1 MPASQNLI
9 SSSPEVHADNGTGA
23 DRRWLTLALLATAQ
37 FMVVLDASI
46 VNIAIPHI
54 AAGLHTALSTLAWVI
69 TAYVVAFGGLLP
81 FGGRLADLLGRR
93 RTFLVG
99 LGIFTLASL
108 AAGLA
113 PSISTLIAV
122 RAVQGIGAALLAPA
136 ALSLVTATFAEG
148 AERTRALG
156 VWGAVAAGG
165 ATAGVL
171 LGGLLTGSLGWR
183 SVFLINV
190 PIGVAIAVLTPRL
203 VTPNRPSHGPGSW
216 WRRYDAP
223 GALTVTIGLAALVGG
238 LSEGPSWGWGSPG
251 TLGLL
256 AVGLVML
263 ISFISIERI
272 STAPLLPLRLL
283 RIRSIAT
290 GNTIMLLTGAAMLGL
305 FYFLSLYEQVVLGY
319 GAVAA
324 GLSQLPMA
332 LTLVA
337 AAGVAPTIVKQI
349 GARATLASGLLL
361 LAGGLA
367 WFGSASAHGS
377 FVTEVLGAS
386 LVVGSGLGLAFVPLT
401 DLAVT
406 GVGNTDAGIASGLVN
421 TSQQVGGALG
431 LAALATLAT
440 SSTQTALH
448 SHTQLVALTTGY
460 TNAFRVAAAIAVL
473 AAATTAVIKTS
484 SSRAA
489 GRGRFR
495 RR

>member
-1 MPASQNLI
+1 MATTGTWTASAPVSLA
-9 SSSPEVHADNGTGA
+9 PERA

-46 VNIAIPHI
+46 VNIALPHI
-54 AAGLHTALSTLAWVI
+54 ATGLHTALSTLAWVI

-81 FGGRLADLLGRR
+81 FGGRLADLVGRR

-99 LGIFTLASL
+99 LATFTLASL

-113 PSISTLIAV
+113 PNIEALIAT
-122 RAVQGIGAALLAPA
+122 RAVQGMGAALLAPA
-136 ALSLVTATFAEG
+136 ALSLVTATFTEG
-148 AERTRALG
+148 AERTKALG

-171 LGGLLTGSLGWR
+171 LGGLLTGGFGWR

-190 PIGVAIAVLTPRL
+190 PIGAVVAAVTPRL
-203 VTPNRPSHGPGSW
+203 INPSRPASGPGSR

-223 GALTVTIGLAALVGG
+223 GAITVTAGLAALVGG
-238 LSEGPSWGWGSPG
+238 LAEGPSWGWRSAG

-256 AVGLVML
+256 AVGILGL
-263 ISFISIERI
+263 IAFVGVERT
-272 STAPLLPLRLL
+272 SSAPLLPLRLL
-283 RIRSIAT
+283 RVRSIAT
-290 GNTIMLLTGAAMLGL
+290 GNTVMLLTGAALLGL

-319 GAVAA
+319 GPVAA

-332 LTLVA
+332 LTLIA
-337 AAGVAPTIVKQI
+337 AAGLAPMIVKQI
-349 GARATLASGLLL
+349 GARATLASGLVL

-367 WFGSASAHGS
+367 WLGTAAAHGS
-377 FVTEVLGAS
+377 FLTDVLGAS
-386 LVVGSGLGLAFVPLT
+386 LVVGVGLGVAFVPLT

-406 GVGNTDAGIASGLVN
+406 GVDDTDAGIASGLVN

-448 SHTQLVALTTGY
+448 THTQLAALTTGY
-460 TNAFRVAAAIAVL
+460 TDAFRAAAAVALLAAAITVAVKSR
-473 AAATTAVIKTS
+473 TTSTN
-484 SSRAA
+484 RA
-489 GRGRFR
+489 
-495 RR
+495 

>member
-1 MPASQNLI
+1 MPASQNLT
-9 SSSPEVHADNGTGA
+9 SSPGVRTHEGTGV

-54 AAGLHTALSTLAWVI
+54 ATGLHTALSTLAWVI
-69 TAYVVAFGGLLP
+69 TAYVVAFGGMLP

-99 LGIFTLASL
+99 LGIFTLTSL

-113 PSISTLIAV
+113 PSIGTLIAV
-122 RAVQGIGAALLAPA
+122 RAVQGVGAALLAPA

-148 AERTRALG
+148 AERTKALG

-171 LGGLLTGSLGWR
+171 LGGLLTGGLGWR

-190 PIGVAIAVLTPRL
+190 PIGVAVAVLTPRL
-203 VTPNRPSHGPGSW
+203 VTANRPTHGPGSW
-216 WRRYDAP
+216 WRRYDVP

-238 LSEGPSWGWGSPG
+238 LSEGPSWGWRSAA

-256 AVGLVML
+256 TVGIVML
-263 ISFISIERI
+263 ISFIGIERI
-272 STAPLLPLRLL
+272 SSAPLLPLRLL

-332 LTLVA
+332 LTLIA
-337 AAGVAPTIVKQI
+337 AAGVAPVIVKQI
-349 GARATLASGLLL
+349 GARATLATGLVLL
-361 LAGGLA
+361 TGGLA
-367 WFGSASAHGS
+367 WFGAASAHGS
-377 FVTEVLGAS
+377 FVMDVLGAS

-406 GVGNTDAGIASGLVN
+406 GVDNTDAGIASGLVN

-431 LAALATLAT
+431 LAALATVAT
-440 SSTQTALH
+440 GSTQTALH
-448 SHTQLVALTTGY
+448 SHPQLVALTTGY
-460 TNAFRVAAAIAVL
+460 TDAFRAAAVIAL
-473 AAATTAVIKTS
+473 IAAAVTAAIRTS
-484 SSRAA
+484 SNHAR
-489 GRGRFR
+489 GRGRSHTR
-495 RR
+495 